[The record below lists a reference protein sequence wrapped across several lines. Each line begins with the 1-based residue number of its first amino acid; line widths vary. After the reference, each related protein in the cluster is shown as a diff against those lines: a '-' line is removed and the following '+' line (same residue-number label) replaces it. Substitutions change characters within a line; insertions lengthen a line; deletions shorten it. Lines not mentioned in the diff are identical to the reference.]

1 MKTNRTY
8 TRWDDLYYIE
18 PKKITLKEKIKLLFK
33 PMKVIKDV
41 TRDFM
46 LITYYKEMDGKI
58 YVIRDEK
65 IDY

>member
-1 MKTNRTY
+1 MMNRIY
-8 TRWDDLYYIE
+8 TRWNDLYYIE
-18 PKKITLKEKIKLLFK
+18 PHKITIKEKIRLLFK

-41 TRDFM
+41 NRDFM

-58 YVIRDEK
+58 YVIRDKK

>member
-1 MKTNRTY
+1 MNKDKGIRYSEY
-8 TRWDDLYYIE
+8 TWIE
-18 PKKITLKEKIKLLFK
+18 PEKITLKEKIRLWFK

-58 YVIRDEK
+58 YVIRDER